1 MSKSDETIQQKI
13 ERLDAV
19 VAWFESDD
27 FELEKASAQLKEAAK
42 LASEIEKDL
51 NAVAND
57 IQLVKRSF
65 QSESDA

>member
-13 ERLDAV
+13 ERLDAA
-19 VAWFESDD
+19 VAWFENDD